1 MRGRLPQQSERID
14 GYESPIHRALWERI
28 LTMGAPRWWAS
39 FWLILCLWLSLLLLM
54 ATGLRYAGLP
64 LVAWALGQ
72 GLMVLLTAWDPQWD
86 TLMGAHLKR
95 LYKSYYDAG

>member
-1 MRGRLPQQSERID
+1 
-14 GYESPIHRALWERI
+14 
-28 LTMGAPRWWAS
+28 
-39 FWLILCLWLSLLLLM
+39 LCLWLSLLLLM

-72 GLMVLLTAWDPQWD
+72 GLMVLLTAWDRQWD
-86 TLMGAHLKR
+86 TLMGAHLTR